1 MLSSKYVGFAVDVLL
16 DKTLKAMAASED
28 AINAL
33 MEKEFPQ
40 YSISRICLQQEPV
53 FGKLADLCNR
63 KELPKTVISR
73 EYSSEWKPSDEPY
86 YPVNDEKNNGL
97 YEQYRQMADREEK
110 VCFGGRLGEYK
121 YYDMDAV
128 ILSALTRAREML

>member
-1 MLSSKYVGFAVDVLL
+1 MLSWKYVGFAVDVLL

-73 EYSSEWKPSDEPY
+73 EYSSEWKPGDEPY

>member
-40 YSISRICLQQEPV
+40 
-53 FGKLADLCNR
+53 
-63 KELPKTVISR
+63 
-73 EYSSEWKPSDEPY
+73 
-86 YPVNDEKNNGL
+86 
-97 YEQYRQMADREEK
+97 
-110 VCFGGRLGEYK
+110 
-121 YYDMDAV
+121 
-128 ILSALTRAREML
+128 

>member
-40 YSISRICLQQEPV
+40 YYISRICLQQEPV

-73 EYSSEWKPSDEPY
+73 EYSSEWKPGDEPY